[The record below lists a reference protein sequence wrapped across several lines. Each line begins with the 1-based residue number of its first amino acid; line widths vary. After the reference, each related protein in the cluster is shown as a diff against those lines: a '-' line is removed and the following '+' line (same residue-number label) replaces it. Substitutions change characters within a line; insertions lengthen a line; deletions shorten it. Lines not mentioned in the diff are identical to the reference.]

1 MKAHPLDTQ
10 TMRSARR
17 FIARG
22 QFDEAEALIRHAL
35 AQEPNLPATH
45 VALAKLR
52 WPGIDYLEWLGWFHT
67 VLSPGLYVE
76 IGVEKGNSLAQV
88 HADTQVVGIDPS
100 PQAQPQARCAGPI
113 QLFRQTSAEF
123 FADVPA
129 DCHLQTRGFDLAF
142 IDGDHRFE
150 EVLADFIALEQWA
163 APEAVV
169 LMHDTIPLTS
179 ATSTSQRK
187 TGFYS
192 GDAWK
197 IVPCLRSLRPDL
209 HLVTLP
215 TAPTGLTVVTGLNSA
230 SRILQE
236 RLPEIR
242 AAYAALASAHVVS
255 TPTAFLALG
264 KNDRDWMLKW
274 LNQAHAQL
282 RMQNHGQAAPRGK
295 AHPQQL

>member
-22 QFDEAEALIRHAL
+22 QFDEAEAVIGHAL
-35 AQEPNLPATH
+35 VQEPNLPATH

-52 WPGIDYLEWLGWFHT
+52 WPGMDYLEWLGWFHS

-76 IGVEKGNSLAQV
+76 IGVERGNSFAQV
-88 HADTQVVGIDPS
+88 RPGTQVVGIDPA
-100 PQAQPQARCAGPI
+100 PQAQPQARCAGPV
-113 QLFRQTSAEF
+113 QLFSQTSAEF
-123 FADVPA
+123 FTAMPEN
-129 DCHLQTRGFDLAF
+129 CYLQNRGFDLAF

-150 EVLADFIALEQWA
+150 AVLADFMALEKWA

-169 LMHDTIPLTS
+169 LIHDTIPLTS

-215 TAPTGLTVVTGLNSA
+215 AAPTGLTVVTGLNPA
-230 SRILQE
+230 SRTLQE
-236 RLPEIR
+236 RLPSVR
-242 AAYAALASAHVVS
+242 AAYASLSSAHIVS
-255 TPTAFLALG
+255 MPAAFLALG
-264 KNDRDWMLKW
+264 SNDRDWMSNW
-274 LNQAHAQL
+274 LRQARAQ
-282 RMQNHGQAAPRGK
+282 
-295 AHPQQL
+295 